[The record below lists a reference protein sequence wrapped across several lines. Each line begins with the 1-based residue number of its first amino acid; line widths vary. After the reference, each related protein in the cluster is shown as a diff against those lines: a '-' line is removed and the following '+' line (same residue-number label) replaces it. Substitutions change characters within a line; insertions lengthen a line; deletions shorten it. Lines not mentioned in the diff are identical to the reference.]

1 MPKKRP
7 FTRSAHDH
15 LTTLGKRAHR
25 ALIDFRWATA
35 DYFSQYETLP
45 HRSQR
50 IVEEFGEVLEE
61 LKRLTPK

>member
-15 LTTLGKRAHR
+15 LTALGKEART
-25 ALIDFRWATA
+25 ALLKFRWATA

-50 IVEEFGEVLEE
+50 IVEEFTEVFED
-61 LKRLTPK
+61 LKRITPK

>member
-7 FTRSAHDH
+7 FTPSAHDH
-15 LTTLGKRAHR
+15 LISLGKQAHS
-25 ALIDFRWATA
+25 ALRDFRWATS

-50 IVEEFGEVLEE
+50 IVEEFAEVLEE
-61 LKRLTPK
+61 LKRLSPK